1 MPCVSRRAWLAVAA
15 IVASGVVVVAVGHAN
30 RKTDAAVEAVD
41 KLIDCALYADEG
53 VSCEEERKRVSV
65 RWTRV

>member
-1 MPCVSRRAWLAVAA
+1 MPCVSRRAWWAVAA
-15 IVASGVVVVAVGHAN
+15 IVASGAVVAAVGHAY

-41 KLIDCALYADEG
+41 KLMDCALYADEG
-53 VSCEEERKRVSV
+53 ESCEEEQKRISV